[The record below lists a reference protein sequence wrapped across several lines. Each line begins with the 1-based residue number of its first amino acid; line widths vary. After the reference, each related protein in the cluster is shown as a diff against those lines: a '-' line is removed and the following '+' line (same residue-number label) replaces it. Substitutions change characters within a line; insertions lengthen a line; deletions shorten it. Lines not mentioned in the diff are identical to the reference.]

1 MSEVTQAQLWQ
12 VRRLDEALKVAIRR
26 DLQTVWSSVAGRSPD
41 TIKAVL
47 VEAVPD
53 IIDKYGSM
61 SASIA
66 AEWFEELIGEA
77 AFIPDLYSPDAYIAS
92 TRWAI
97 SPLYR
102 EQNSPAE
109 AFSHLVVASERHM
122 KNYGRRV
129 LDESVSRTPGVFYA
143 RVPSGPTTCEFCLV
157 MASRGP
163 VYTNRTTAKYRARDG
178 GKYHDSCDCQAV
190 PMRGRWIGDPQH
202 PRGYRWEGDQVAGYR
217 FDDLYEQNY
226 KPFHQSGDQVEQ
238 VAARMRAARK
248 A

>member
-1 MSEVTQAQLWQ
+1 MGEVTQAQLRQ
-12 VRRLDEALKVAIRR
+12 FRELDAALKVAIRQ
-26 DLQTVWSSVAGRSPD
+26 DLESLWVSVAGESPD
-41 TIKAVL
+41 LIKAVL

-77 AFIPDLYSPDAYIAS
+77 AFIPDLYSPDAYLAS

-102 EQNSPAE
+102 EQESPAE
-109 AFSHLVVASERHM
+109 AFSHLIAASERHM

-129 LDESVSRTPGVFYA
+129 LDGSVSRTPGVFYA

-178 GKYHDSCDCQAV
+178 GRYHTSCDCQPV
-190 PMRGRWIGDPQH
+190 PMRGRWIDDPQSS
-202 PRGYRWEGDQVAGYR
+202 RGYRWEGDQVAGYR

-238 VAARMRAARK
+238 VVARVRAARK